1 MNDNIDWRNIRTI
14 NHTQQDGFEELVC
27 QIARKEK
34 ENHYK
39 RFVQLGLKD
48 GGLEC
53 YWELTDDTII
63 GWQAKYFIDSFTG
76 TQWRQIRNSVKS
88 ASETYGER

>member
-48 GGLEC
+48 
-53 YWELTDDTII
+53 
-63 GWQAKYFIDSFTG
+63 
-76 TQWRQIRNSVKS
+76 
-88 ASETYGER
+88 

>member
-34 ENHYK
+34 RNNYK

-53 YWELTDDTII
+53 Y
-63 GWQAKYFIDSFTG
+63 
-76 TQWRQIRNSVKS
+76 
-88 ASETYGER
+88 

>member
-48 GGLEC
+48 RGLEC

-63 GWQAKYFIDSFTG
+63 VGKLNISLIHLQAHNGDKLE
-76 TQWRQIRNSVKS
+76 IRLKVHLKHMVKD
-88 ASETYGER
+88 

>member
-34 ENHYK
+34 RNNYK

-63 GWQAKYFIDSFTG
+63 GWQAKYFTDSFTG
-76 TQWRQIRNSVKS
+76 TNGGKLEDLLKMHLKHIVKD
-88 ASETYGER
+88 